1 MSVPKSGIVF
11 RTVVAIVTVWL
22 VRSALMVPLTI
33 PMTDD
38 YAIRNR
44 QGPLSPD
51 APTAQ
56 SLHVPS
62 NGLSGVFV
70 PVLVGAPNGTRELL
84 NVDVRLR
91 GHVDALWQGSIEV
104 VSSGGGHQGLAIN
117 FDPITS
123 SAGRIIQLAFRPAED
138 SQSPLFLA
146 TVGRSFLA
154 AGPLRIGTEE
164 RHEDVQISVQLIQT
178 STIAS
183 VLGQAIRMSPHIVL
197 VWIAWLGAIVSI
209 VWMLS
214 GFSWGARRLKR
225 FDRLLLSLAVIPAT
239 VMVLG
244 AWLF

>member
-22 VRSALMVPLTI
+22 VRSALMMPLTI
-33 PMTDD
+33 PMTDE

-51 APTAQ
+51 APTSQ
-56 SLHVPS
+56 LLHVPS

-84 NVDVRLR
+84 DVDVGLP
-91 GHVDALWQGSIEV
+91 GHGDALWQGSIEV
-104 VSSGGGHQGLAIN
+104 VSSGGGHQGLTIN
-117 FDPITS
+117 FDPIKS

-164 RHEDVQISVQLIQT
+164 RHEDVQISVQLIRT
-178 STIAS
+178 SSIAS

-197 VWIAWLGAIVSI
+197 VWIAWLGAMVSI

-214 GFSWGARRLKR
+214 GFAWGVRRLKR
-225 FDRLLLSLAVIPAT
+225 FDRLLLSLAVISAT

>member
-1 MSVPKSGIVF
+1 MSVSRTGIVF
-11 RTVVAIVTVWL
+11 RTVVVIVTVWL
-22 VRSALMVPLTI
+22 IRVALLVPLTI

-51 APTAQ
+51 APTSQ
-56 SLHVPS
+56 LLHVPS

-70 PVLVGAPNGTRELL
+70 PVLVGAPTGTREFLD
-84 NVDVRLR
+84 VDVRLR
-91 GHVDALWQGSIEV
+91 GQVNALWQGSIEV
-104 VSSGGGHQGLAIN
+104 VSSGGGHQGLAIK

-123 SAGRIIQLAFRPAED
+123 SAGRIIQLEFRPAEG
-138 SQSPLFLA
+138 SQSPIFLA
-146 TVGRSFLA
+146 TVGRSSLA

-183 VLGQAIRMSPHIVL
+183 VFGQSLTMSLHIVL
-197 VWIAWLGAIVSI
+197 VWIAWLGAMVSV

-214 GFSWGARRLKR
+214 GFAWGVRRLKR
-225 FDRLLLSLAVIPAT
+225 FDRLLLSVAVVPAT